1 MSNKFALRLF
11 SYSRKNRK
19 FTNVFSKFSGK
30 VATDEEIYVEKDEKN
45 NKHLFL
51 QNEKLDGNYP
61 SCDECCGNIE
71 NICDP
76 CPYNKY
82 D

>member
-11 SYSRKNRK
+11 SYSRKGK
-19 FTNVFSKFSGK
+19 FTSVFSKFSGK
-30 VATDEEIYVEKDEKN
+30 ATDKEIYVEKDEKN

-51 QNEKLDGNYP
+51 QKEKLDGNYA

-71 NICDP
+71 NICDS